1 MLHTAMKGKMY
12 VSILQP
18 ENVQYS
24 TSVYVRPDPD
34 TSDSEVRGDR
44 GITRGNQIKI

>member
-1 MLHTAMKGKMY
+1 MY
-12 VSILQP
+12 VGTQQP

-24 TSVYVRPDPD
+24 TSVYVRPDQD
-34 TSDSEVRGDR
+34 TSDCEVRGDR